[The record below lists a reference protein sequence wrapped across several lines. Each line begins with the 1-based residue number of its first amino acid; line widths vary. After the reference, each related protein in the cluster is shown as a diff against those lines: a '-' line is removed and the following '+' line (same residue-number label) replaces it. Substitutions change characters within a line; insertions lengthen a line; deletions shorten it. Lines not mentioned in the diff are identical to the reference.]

1 MNNKEKTP
9 FINISNNKKL
19 YLGEIIKQINGE
31 LTLQNFEF
39 GLSVANRT
47 SIINHLIK
55 KNNLKNYLE
64 IGVRDLRNFEKIIIE
79 NRVGVDP
86 YPLKMNG
93 YIVKTDSNNFFLNNK
108 EIFDIIFI
116 DGYIIMHDCNPPSA
130 FHQREVY
137 EVNGK
142 FPAWNGTAWKSYA
155 KLRIFNRNLNMS
167 CVDCDWGV
175 GVIKKGF
182 QKKFETKREI
192 NYSLLEQERS
202 KLLNLISVNNFIK
215 TY

>member
-1 MNNKEKTP
+1 
-9 FINISNNKKL
+9 
-19 YLGEIIKQINGE
+19 
-31 LTLQNFEF
+31 
-39 GLSVANRT
+39 
-47 SIINHLIK
+47 
-55 KNNLKNYLE
+55 
-64 IGVRDLRNFEKIIIE
+64 
-79 NRVGVDP
+79 
-86 YPLKMNG
+86 MNG
-93 YIVKTDSNNFFLNNK
+93 GIVKTDSNNFFLNNK

-116 DGYIIMHDCNPPSA
+116 DGLHLENQVDLDLKNSLNFLSKDGYIIMHDCNPPSA
-130 FHQREVY
+130 FHQREVC

-155 KLRIFNRNLNMS
+155 KLRIFNGNLNMS